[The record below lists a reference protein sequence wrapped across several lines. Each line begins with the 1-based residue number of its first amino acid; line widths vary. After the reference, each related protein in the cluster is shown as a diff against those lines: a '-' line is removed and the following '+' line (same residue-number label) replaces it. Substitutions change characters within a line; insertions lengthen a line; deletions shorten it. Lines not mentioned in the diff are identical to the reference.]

1 MIMFKFEQIQ
11 VFNKK
16 VNEVFPFFENPE
28 NLEIITPNELRFNI
42 ISPKPLV
49 MKEGAE
55 FRYTIKLGLLKFPWR
70 TLITKYEPNKIF
82 IDEQKFGPYKKWKH
96 THLFEDIDGK
106 TKMTDIIEYDLFL
119 YPLKNLI
126 NNLYISKNI
135 KKIFDFRKNYL
146 REKFN

>member
-1 MIMFKFEQIQ
+1 MFKFEQIQ

-70 TLITKYEPNKIF
+70 TLITKYDPNKIF

-126 NNLYISKNI
+126 NNLYVSKNI

>member
-70 TLITKYEPNKIF
+70 TLITKYDPNKIF

>member
-1 MIMFKFEQIQ
+1 MFKFEQIQ

-28 NLEIITPNELRFNI
+28 NLEIITPSELRFNI

-70 TLITKYEPNKIF
+70 TLITKYDPNKIF

-126 NNLYISKNI
+126 NNLYVSKNI

>member
-1 MIMFKFEQIQ
+1 MIVFKFEQIQ

-70 TLITKYEPNKIF
+70 TLITKYDPNKIF

-126 NNLYISKNI
+126 NNLYVSKNI

>member
-70 TLITKYEPNKIF
+70 TLITKYDPNKIF

-126 NNLYISKNI
+126 NNLYVSKNI

>member
-1 MIMFKFEQIQ
+1 MFKFEQIQ

-28 NLEIITPNELRFNI
+28 NLEIITPSELRFNI

-55 FRYTIKLGLLKFPWR
+55 FRYIIKLGLLKFPWR

-82 IDEQKFGPYKKWKH
+82 IDEQKFGPYKKW
-96 THLFEDIDGK
+96 
-106 TKMTDIIEYDLFL
+106 
-119 YPLKNLI
+119 
-126 NNLYISKNI
+126 
-135 KKIFDFRKNYL
+135 
-146 REKFN
+146 

>member
-1 MIMFKFEQIQ
+1 MFKFEQIQ

>member
-1 MIMFKFEQIQ
+1 MFKFEQIQ

-70 TLITKYEPNKIF
+70 TLITKYDPNKIF